1 MKNYTLIINKF
12 NLIVKMSGE
21 LGEVEIKLNA
31 LVKEV
36 FDTCETVKEGDDT
49 LLTKDSI
56 KKFLLDAF
64 EKAGQTEAWSDEEF
78 DECYREFDYDGS
90 GTISEGELM
99 QFIKRFAA
107 L

>member
-1 MKNYTLIINKF
+1 
-12 NLIVKMSGE
+12 MSGE
-21 LGEVEIKLNA
+21 LGEVEIKLTK
-31 LVKEV
+31 LVEEV
-36 FDTCETVKEGDDT
+36 FNSCEFTEEDGEKQVDK
-49 LLTKDSI
+49 SQI
-56 KKFLLDAF
+56 KIFLLKAF
-64 EKAGQTEAWSDEEF
+64 EEAGQTEAWSDEEF

>member
-1 MKNYTLIINKF
+1 
-12 NLIVKMSGE
+12 MSGE
-21 LGEVEIKLNA
+21 LGEVEQKLTE
-31 LVKEV
+31 LVKNV
-36 FDTCETVKEGDDT
+36 FDTCETVEEEGDT

-56 KKFLLDAF
+56 KGYLLKAF
-64 EKAGQTEAWSDEEF
+64 EEAGQMDAWTDEEF

-99 QFIKRFAA
+99 QFVKRFAA